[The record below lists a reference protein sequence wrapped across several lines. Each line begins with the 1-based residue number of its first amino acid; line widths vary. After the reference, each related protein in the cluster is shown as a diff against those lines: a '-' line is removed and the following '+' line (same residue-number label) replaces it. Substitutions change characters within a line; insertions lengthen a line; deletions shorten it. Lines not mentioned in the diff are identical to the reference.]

1 MYLAIMGFALI
12 VIFMALLSMKKLS
25 PFVGL
30 IIVSSVFGFVAALI
44 AGDGVVGSFESVFQ
58 WIREGVFYEFQADNN
73 KVIAGT
79 VNTAALLLF
88 AILYFSIMLNAGM
101 FDPLC
106 IGLLKRVGGDPL
118 KITVI
123 TALLSSI
130 VALDGDGTTTVLI
143 VTAAVLTLY
152 KKMNMKMT
160 YLAMLIVIP
169 NSILNFMPWGGPL
182 ARVLTVVGL
191 DVTELFPLLV
201 PGVIAAMAYAFFIA
215 YLMGMSERKRLG
227 FVKGGKE
234 VISALE
240 IEAIV
245 DEMRQR
251 DIELKRPKMF
261 YVNVVMSLLIM
272 LALITGVGN
281 GAVLFIFGTALALMI
296 NYPKLK
302 DQAARIR
309 ENGGDALGPVVVI
322 FAAGSL
328 MGILN
333 GSGMSEAIANAMVQF
348 IPESWGGRIPFLSAF
363 VALPGLVF
371 LSNDAYYF
379 GILPVISPIAYGFGA
394 TPVMMGTAAMLGQA
408 LHFASPLVPFIY
420 ILIDRCDISFGEYAK
435 EFVKWAWP
443 IFFIYLAMAMITGIL
458 PFNVT
463 P

>member
-1 MYLAIMGFALI
+1 MLALMGFALI
-12 VIFMALLSMKKLS
+12 IVFMILLSMKKLS

-30 IIVSSVFGFVAALI
+30 IVVASLFGLVAAFVFND
-44 AGDGVVGSFESVFQ
+44 AGVVGSFKSVFQ
-58 WIREGVFYEFQADNN
+58 WIREGVFYQFDQAGN
-73 KVIAGT
+73 KVVAGT

-88 AILYFSIMLNAGM
+88 AIIYFSLMLNAGM

-106 IGLLKRVGGDPL
+106 IGLLKSVKGDPL
-118 KITVI
+118 KITVV
-123 TALLSSI
+123 TALLSSV

-182 ARVLTVVGL
+182 ARVLSVVNL
-191 DVTELFPLLV
+191 EVTELFPLLM
-201 PGVIAAMAYAFFIA
+201 PGVAAAMVYVFVIA
-215 YLMGMSERKRLG
+215 YVMGMSERKRLG
-227 FVKGGKE
+227 YVKGGKE

-240 IEAIV
+240 IEAII
-245 DEMRQR
+245 DEMRNR
-251 DIELKRPKMF
+251 DLELKRPKLF
-261 YVNVVMSLLIM
+261 YVNVTLSLLIM

-281 GAVLFIFGTALALMI
+281 GAILFMVGTAVALMI

-302 DQAARIR
+302 DQAARLR
-309 ENGGDALGPVVVI
+309 DNGGDAMGPVVVI
-322 FAAGSL
+322 FAAGAL

-333 GSGMSEAIANAMVQF
+333 GSGMSTAIADNMIKW
-348 IPESWGGRIPFLSAF
+348 IPESWGGHIPFLSAF
-363 VALPGLVF
+363 VALPGLIF

-394 TPVMMGTAAMLGQA
+394 TPIQMGAAAMIGQA
-408 LHFASPLVPFIY
+408 LHFASPLVAFIY
-420 ILIDRCDISFGEYAK
+420 ILIDRCEISFGEYAK

-443 IFFIYLAMAMITGIL
+443 IFFIYLGMAVLTGLL
-458 PFNVT
+458 PISV
-463 P
+463 